1 MKYRSLGK
9 SGLQVSVL
17 SYGAWV
23 TFGNQ
28 ADIDLAADLLKTAY
42 DAGVIFFD
50 NAEVYERGQAE
61 VVMGKAIQKL
71 GWRRDSYLVSSKVHG
86 GSIPDPNPNQW
97 GLSRKHIYDA
107 CYQAMERLQVDYLDL
122 YFCHR
127 PDARV
132 PMEETVRAMTE
143 LIQQGKVRYWG
154 TSEWSAQQLMEAY
167 STARQYNLIPPT
179 MEQPQY
185 NMFERYRFEVE
196 YGRLY
201 KTIGLGTT
209 IFSPLSFGILAGK
222 YNEIAP
228 SDARMNLPGYEWLK
242 ELIES
247 EEGRAKI
254 NKVKELSKLA
264 DEMGTNLACLALAW
278 CLKNPNVST
287 AIMGASKVSQLEN
300 NIKAVDLLD
309 QLSDDVIERI
319 EAILDNKPEPMEWQA

>member
-17 SYGAWV
+17 SFGAWV
-23 TFGNQ
+23 TFGKQ
-28 ADIDLAADLLKTAY
+28 VDIDLAANLMKTAY

-50 NAEVYERGQAE
+50 NAEIYAHGQAE
-61 VVMGKAIQKL
+61 IVMGKAIQKL

-86 GSIPDPNPNQW
+86 GCVSDPNPNQW

-167 STARQYNLIPPT
+167 ST
-179 MEQPQY
+179 
-185 NMFERYRFEVE
+185 
-196 YGRLY
+196 GRH
-201 KTIGLGTT
+201 TI
-209 IFSPLSFGILAGK
+209 
-222 YNEIAP
+222 
-228 SDARMNLPGYEWLK
+228 
-242 ELIES
+242 
-247 EEGRAKI
+247 
-254 NKVKELSKLA
+254 
-264 DEMGTNLACLALAW
+264 
-278 CLKNPNVST
+278 
-287 AIMGASKVSQLEN
+287 
-300 NIKAVDLLD
+300 
-309 QLSDDVIERI
+309 
-319 EAILDNKPEPMEWQA
+319 